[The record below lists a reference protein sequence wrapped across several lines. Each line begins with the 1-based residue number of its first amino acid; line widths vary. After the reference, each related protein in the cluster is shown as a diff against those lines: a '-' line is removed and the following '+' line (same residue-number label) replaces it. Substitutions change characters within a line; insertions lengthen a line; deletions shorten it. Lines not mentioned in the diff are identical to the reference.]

1 MNECT
6 PKYEPGQDLTGYVT
20 QAGGVVGKRFLAISG
35 DKRGVEAVSDD
46 TSGGNI
52 QVAYPGAGGRTVG
65 VSGYD
70 AAQNR
75 GVKIVRGKGK
85 VVPVRC
91 SIALGW
97 DVEVEAAADGTA
109 VPLGTSV
116 GGRAIGRTF
125 RSAAINTDALVE
137 LY

>member
-20 QAGGVVGKRFLAISG
+20 QAGGVV
-35 DKRGVEAVSDD
+35 
-46 TSGGNI
+46 
-52 QVAYPGAGGRTVG
+52 
-65 VSGYD
+65 
-70 AAQNR
+70 
-75 GVKIVRGKGK
+75 GK